1 MKNKKYLALLIAAGM
16 VMSMTAC
23 GGAGQTQE
31 SGSAAENESSSGSEA
46 QTSEADTSGRE
57 ASGDEGAAGE
67 VIELTYMHKL
77 NGTEKYVGDDDINN
91 NVYTRCYLDDLGI
104 KLNYTIAAAGD
115 DYTQKL
121 TMAIASNDLPDLMD
135 LPAEEFSELAQ
146 AGMLADIT
154 ESYDTYASDLLKQTI
169 EVDGGIQLASAKVDG
184 KLYGI
189 PQLSAADGT
198 CDLLWIRTD
207 WLENLGMKAPTN
219 MDELIEL
226 ARAFRYDD
234 PDGNGED
241 DTWGIGFQKDIVTE
255 NGASPGSYE
264 GFFAAYGAY
273 ARAWVE
279 GDDGT
284 IAYSGINPGMKDALA
299 QLNKMYQDGLI
310 DPEFGVKD
318 TVKLSEDI
326 SAGKVGMFYGLEGMP
341 WGACKSNIET
351 NPDADWQCYP
361 IVSATSEPAKPI
373 TYVRISRYFAANAK
387 CEHPEALVKIAN
399 VFQDKINSLDATE
412 ETLNTFGVDPA
423 TGINFA
429 EYAAFGMDPA
439 IQKCNTYY
447 KEIRET
453 LEGKTTVEE
462 IHPEAARYYKVIKNF
477 IDNGMDKGADSL
489 GWNYYKFIG
498 PEGSWNTIINDY
510 KANNK
515 LVQSVF
521 FGAPTPGM
529 STNLS
534 SLDKLQAETY
544 VNIIMGTQSADS
556 FDEFVTNWKSLGGD
570 QITEEVNEWYNT
582 TFAELQ

>member
-1 MKNKKYLALLIAAGM
+1 MKSKKILALLLTGAM
-16 VMSMTAC
+16 VMSVAAC
-23 GGAGQTQE
+23 GKNEQTSGGDSNAGGQEETGAQTAETE
-31 SGSAAENESSSGSEA
+31 SGSDSN
-46 QTSEADTSGRE
+46 
-57 ASGDEGAAGE
+57 AGGGGLTE
-67 VIELTYMHKL
+67 VTYMHKL
-77 NGTEKYVGDDDINN
+77 NGTEKYVGNGDINN
-91 NVYTRCYLDDLGI
+91 NVYTRCYEDELGI
-104 KLNYTIAAAGD
+104 KLNFTVAAAGD

-135 LPAEEFSELAQ
+135 LPAEEFSELAN

-154 ESYDTYASDLLKQTI
+154 DSYDTYASDLLKQTI

-184 KLYGI
+184 RLYGI

-207 WLENLGMKAPTN
+207 WLENLGLKAPTT
-219 MDELIEL
+219 MDELIEV

-234 PDGNGED
+234 PDGNGVD

-255 NGASPGSYE
+255 DGASPGSFE

-273 ARAWVE
+273 ARAWVKDE
-279 GDDGT
+279 SGKVT
-284 IAYSGINPGMKDALA
+284 YSGINEGMKDALA
-299 QLNKMYQDGLI
+299 QLNQMYQDGLI

-326 SAGKVGMFYGLEGMP
+326 AAGKVGMFYGLEGMP
-341 WGACKSNIET
+341 WGACKSNIEN

-373 TYVRISRYFAANAK
+373 TYVRISRYYAANAN
-387 CEHPEALVKIAN
+387 CENPEALIKIAN
-399 VFQDKINSLDATE
+399 VFQDKINSLESTE

-429 EYAAFGMDPA
+429 EYAAFAMDPA

-447 KEIRET
+447 AEIKST
-453 LEGKTTVEE
+453 LEGETTVEE

-477 IDNGMDKGADSL
+477 IDNGMDKGQDSL

-510 KANNK
+510 KANDK

-521 FGAPTPGM
+521 FGAPTPTM

-534 SLDKLQAETY
+534 ALNKMQAETC
-544 VNIIMGTQSADS
+544 VNIIMGSQPADS
-556 FDEFVTNWKSLGGD
+556 FDEFVSNWKSLGGD
-570 QITEEVNEWYNT
+570 TITEEVNEWYNT
-582 TFAELQ
+582 TFGN

>member
-1 MKNKKYLALLIAAGM
+1 LALLLTGAM
-16 VMSMTAC
+16 VMSVAAC
-23 GGAGQTQE
+23 GKNEQTSGGDSNAGGQEETGAQTAETE
-31 SGSAAENESSSGSEA
+31 SGSDSN
-46 QTSEADTSGRE
+46 
-57 ASGDEGAAGE
+57 AGGGGLTE
-67 VIELTYMHKL
+67 VTYMHKL
-77 NGTEKYVGDDDINN
+77 NGTEKYVGNDDINN
-91 NVYTRCYLDDLGI
+91 NVYTRCYEDELGI
-104 KLNYTIAAAGD
+104 KLNFTVAAAGD

-135 LPAEEFSELAQ
+135 LPAEEFSELAN

-154 ESYDTYASDLLKQTI
+154 DSYDTYASDLLKQTI

-184 KLYGI
+184 RLYGI

-207 WLENLGMKAPTN
+207 WLENLGLQAPTT
-219 MDELIEL
+219 MDELIEV

-234 PDGNGED
+234 PDGNGVD

-255 NGASPGSYE
+255 DGASPGSFE

-273 ARAWVE
+273 ARAWVKDE
-279 GDDGT
+279 SGKVT
-284 IAYSGINPGMKDALA
+284 YSGINEGMKDALA
-299 QLNKMYQDGLI
+299 QLNQMYQDGLI

-326 SAGKVGMFYGLEGMP
+326 AAGKVGMFYGLEGMP
-341 WGACKSNIET
+341 WGACKSNIEN

-373 TYVRISRYFAANAK
+373 TYVRISRYYAANAN
-387 CEHPEALVKIAN
+387 CENPEALIKIAN
-399 VFQDKINSLDATE
+399 VFQDKINSLESTE

-429 EYAAFGMDPA
+429 EYAAFAMDPA

-447 KEIRET
+447 AEIKST
-453 LEGKTTVEE
+453 LEGETTVEE

-477 IDNGMDKGADSL
+477 IDNGMDKGQDSL

-510 KANNK
+510 KSNDK
-515 LVQSVF
+515 LV
-521 FGAPTPGM
+521 
-529 STNLS
+529 
-534 SLDKLQAETY
+534 
-544 VNIIMGTQSADS
+544 
-556 FDEFVTNWKSLGGD
+556 
-570 QITEEVNEWYNT
+570 
-582 TFAELQ
+582 

>member
-1 MKNKKYLALLIAAGM
+1 MENKKVTALFLTAAM
-16 VMSMTAC
+16 AASLMAC
-23 GGAGQTQE
+23 GSSQGGETAQNQTAQSVQE
-31 SGSAAENESSSGSEA
+31 SSQEKNEN
-46 QTSEADTSGRE
+46 
-57 ASGDEGAAGE
+57 
-67 VIELTYMHKL
+67 VELTYMHKL

-91 NVYTRCYLDDLGI
+91 NVWSRCYQDELGI
-104 KLNYTIAAAGD
+104 TLKYTIAAAGD

-135 LPAEEFSELAQ
+135 LPPEEFSELAN

-154 ESYDTYASDLLKQTI
+154 DAYDTYASDLLKETI

-184 KLYGI
+184 KLYGL

-207 WLENLGMKAPTN
+207 WLENLGLEAPTT
-219 MDELIEL
+219 MDELIEV

-234 PDGNGED
+234 PDGNGQD
-241 DTWGIGFQKDIVTE
+241 DTWGIGFQKDIVKDD
-255 NGASPGSYE
+255 GASPGSYE

-273 ARAWVE
+273 SKAWLKDE
-279 GDDGT
+279 NGQ
-284 IAYSGINPGMKDALA
+284 IAYSGINPGMKEALI
-299 QLNKMYQDGLI
+299 QLNQMYKDGLI

-318 TVKLSEDI
+318 TVKLGEDI
-326 SAGKVGMFYGLEGMP
+326 AAGKVGMFFGLEGMP
-341 WGACKSNIET
+341 WGACKSNIE
-351 NPDADWQCYP
+351 NDPEADWQCYP
-361 IVSATSEPAKPI
+361 IVSAGAEPAKPV
-373 TYVRISRYFAANAK
+373 TYVRISRYYAANAK

-399 VFQDKINSLDATE
+399 VFQDKINSLEASE
-412 ETLNTFGVDPA
+412 ETLNTFGVDPS

-429 EYAAFGMDPA
+429 EYAACAMDPA

-447 KEIRET
+447 KEIKDT
-453 LEGKTTVEE
+453 LNGDSKIEE
-462 IHPEAARYYKVIKNF
+462 IHPEAARYYKVIKSF

-510 KANNK
+510 KANDR

-521 FGAPTPGM
+521 FGAPTPTM

-534 SLDKLQAETY
+534 SMDKMQAETY
-544 VNIIMGTQSADS
+544 VNILMGTQSPDT
-556 FDEFVTNWKSLGGD
+556 FDDFVKSWKELGGD
-570 QITEEVNEWYNT
+570 QITAEVNDWYNT
-582 TFAELQ
+582 TFGELK

>member
-1 MKNKKYLALLIAAGM
+1 MKHKKVLALFLAAA
-16 VMSMTAC
+16 MTASLTAC
-23 GGAGQTQE
+23 SGGETQE
-31 SGSAAENESSSGSEA
+31 SASAQGGQSEEADAQGGGSE
-46 QTSEADTSGRE
+46 
-57 ASGDEGAAGE
+57 GE
-67 VIELTYMHKL
+67 DLIELTYMHKL
-77 NGTEKYVGDDDINN
+77 NGTEKYVGEDDINN
-91 NVYTRCYLDDLGI
+91 NVWTRCYEDELGI

-135 LPAEEFSELAQ
+135 LPPEEFSELAN
-146 AGMLADIT
+146 AGLLADLT
-154 ESYDTYASDLLKQTI
+154 ESYDTYASDLLKETI

-184 KLYGI
+184 KLYGL

-207 WLENLGMKAPTN
+207 WLENLGLEAPTN
-219 MDELIEL
+219 MEELLEV

-234 PDGNGED
+234 PDGNGQD

-255 NGASPGSYE
+255 EGASPGSYE

-273 ARAWVE
+273 ARAWVKGE
-279 GDDGT
+279 DGQ
-284 IAYSGINPGMKDALA
+284 ISYSGINPGIKEALT
-299 QLNKMYQDGLI
+299 QLNAMYEEGLI

-318 TVKLSEDI
+318 TVKLGEDI
-326 SAGKVGMFYGLEGMP
+326 AAGKVGMFYGLEGMP
-341 WGACKSNIET
+341 WGACKSNIEN
-351 NPDADWQCYP
+351 NPEADWQCYP
-361 IVSATSEPAKPI
+361 IVSATKEPAKPI
-373 TYVRISRYFAANAK
+373 TYVRITRYYAANAN
-387 CEHPEALVKIAN
+387 CEHPEALIQIAN
-399 VFQDKINSLDATE
+399 VFQDKINSLEATE
-412 ETLNTFGVDPA
+412 ETLNTFGVDPD

-429 EYAAFGMDPA
+429 EYAAFAMDPA

-447 KEIRET
+447 AEIKST
-453 LEGKTTVEE
+453 LEGETTVDE
-462 IHPEAARYYKVIKNF
+462 IHPEAARYYNVIKNF

-510 KANNK
+510 KANDK

-534 SLDKLQAETY
+534 SLDKMQAETY
-544 VNIIMGTQSADS
+544 VNIIMGTQEPDS
-556 FDEFVTNWKSLGGD
+556 FDTFVENWKQLGGD
-570 QITEEVNEWYNT
+570 QITTEVNDWYNT
-582 TFAELQ
+582 TFAELAE

>member
-1 MKNKKYLALLIAAGM
+1 MKSKKILALLLTGAM
-16 VMSMTAC
+16 VMSVAAC
-23 GGAGQTQE
+23 GKSEQASGGDSNAGGQEEAGAQTAETE
-31 SGSAAENESSSGSEA
+31 SGSDSNAG
-46 QTSEADTSGRE
+46 
-57 ASGDEGAAGE
+57 GDGLTE
-67 VIELTYMHKL
+67 VTYMHKL
-77 NGTEKYVGDDDINN
+77 NGTEKYVGNDDINN
-91 NVYTRCYLDDLGI
+91 NVYTRCYEDELGI
-104 KLNYTIAAAGD
+104 KLNFTVAAAGD

-135 LPAEEFSELAQ
+135 LPAEEFSELAN

-154 ESYDTYASDLLKQTI
+154 DSYDTYASDLLKQTI

-184 KLYGI
+184 RLYGI

-207 WLENLGMKAPTN
+207 WLENLGLTAPTT
-219 MDELIEL
+219 MDELIEV

-234 PDGNGED
+234 PDGNGVD

-255 NGASPGSYE
+255 DGASPGSFE

-273 ARAWVE
+273 ARAWVKDE
-279 GDDGT
+279 SGKVT
-284 IAYSGINPGMKDALA
+284 YSGINEGMKDALA
-299 QLNKMYQDGLI
+299 QLNQMYQDGLI

-326 SAGKVGMFYGLEGMP
+326 AAGKVGMFYGLEGMP
-341 WGACKSNIET
+341 WGACKSNIEN

-373 TYVRISRYFAANAK
+373 TYVRISRYYAANAN
-387 CEHPEALVKIAN
+387 CENPEALIKIAN
-399 VFQDKINSLDATE
+399 VFQDKINSLESTE

-429 EYAAFGMDPA
+429 EYAAFAMDPA

-447 KEIRET
+447 AEIKST
-453 LEGKTTVEE
+453 LEGETTVEE

-477 IDNGMDKGADSL
+477 IDNGMDKGQDSL

-510 KANNK
+510 KANDK

-521 FGAPTPGM
+521 FGAPTPTM

-534 SLDKLQAETY
+534 ALNKMQAETC
-544 VNIIMGTQSADS
+544 VNIIMGSQPADS
-556 FDEFVTNWKSLGGD
+556 FDEFVSNWKSLGGD
-570 QITEEVNEWYNT
+570 TITEEVNEWYNT
-582 TFAELQ
+582 TFGN